1 MHSISISHP
10 FPLLTDS
17 LTNVIQSWN
26 SNSKSSTK
34 GGYRGVQVVRDGN
47 KGLQVNNGRCR
58 GVQGGR
64 GDTGVCKWIGADIGV
79 CLNIYVLSI
88 HRIRFYSSIDL
99 LDLVYYMVSN

>member
-17 LTNVIQSWN
+17 LTNVIQSLN

-64 GDTGVCKWIGADIGV
+64 GGYTGVEVDRGGYWGMSQYICTF
-79 CLNIYVLSI
+79 NS
-88 HRIRFYSSIDL
+88 
-99 LDLVYYMVSN
+99 

>member
-1 MHSISISHP
+1 MA
-10 FPLLTDS
+10 D
-17 LTNVIQSWN
+17 VGVC
-26 SNSKSSTK
+26 K
-34 GGYRGVQVVRDGN
+34 GVG
-47 KGLQVNNGRCR
+47 
-58 GVQGGR
+58 